1 MKEKE
6 DALKAQEQQ
15 LIEKEDEMTKMTK
28 KMEKMQKVRLTF
40 EFGSFHIAISE
51 LPNRDFRAGKA
62 PFAAR
67 G

>member
-28 KMEKMQKVRLTF
+28 RMEKMQKVRFTF
-40 EFGSFHIAISE
+40 EFG
-51 LPNRDFRAGKA
+51 AGDLVREKRRCCSWLTL
-62 PFAAR
+62 FAVVMVV
-67 G
+67 

>member
-28 KMEKMQKVRLTF
+28 RMEKMQKVGFNF
-40 EFGSFHIAISE
+40 EVG
-51 LPNRDFRAGKA
+51 AGDLVREK
-62 PFAAR
+62 R
-67 G
+67 RCCS

>member
-28 KMEKMQKVRLTF
+28 KMEKMQKVRF
-40 EFGSFHIAISE
+40 KIEFGIFQIAISE
-51 LPNRDFRAGKA
+51 RGKRR
-62 PFAAR
+62 FAAR

>member
-28 KMEKMQKVRLTF
+28 RMEKMQKVRLTF
-40 EFGSFHIAISE
+40 EFGSFQIAISE
-51 LPNRDFRAGKA
+51 LPNRAAKA